1 MVQLGFNRL
10 FLKMLSSTKLL
21 GVRLFL
27 PSECLAGHVQTQ

>member
-21 GVRLFL
+21 GVRLIVS
-27 PSECLAGHVQTQ
+27 SECLAGHLQTQ